1 MSVVFYIENL
11 NKQGKT
17 GSDVIGTGSD
27 VTGTGSDVTGTRSE
41 RGFKPE
47 VPEQTRYISR
57 KHLG

>member
-1 MSVVFYIENL
+1 VSVVFYIENL

-27 VTGTGSDVTGTRSE
+27 VTGTGSDVTGTRS
-41 RGFKPE
+41 GFKPE